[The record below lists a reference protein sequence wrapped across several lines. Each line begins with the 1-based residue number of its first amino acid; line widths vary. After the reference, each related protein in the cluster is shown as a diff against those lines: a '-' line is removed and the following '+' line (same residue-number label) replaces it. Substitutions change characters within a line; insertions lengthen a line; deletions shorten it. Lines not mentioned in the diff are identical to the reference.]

1 MPKIII
7 KPLNFMGMKL
17 EEHKS
22 PECEALFAVD
32 DDWVSLYSIESKHKN
47 KGHAQELI
55 KNAIEYY
62 KGKKMFGSVPLHPAM
77 SHIYKKYKIEHHKLD

>member
-7 KPLNFMGMKL
+7 KPVNVLGMRL

-22 PECEALFAVD
+22 LECEALFAVD
-32 DDWVSLYSIESKHKN
+32 DDWVSLYSIESKSKN

-55 KNAIEYY
+55 KNAIKHY

-77 SHIYKKYKIEHHKLD
+77 AHIYKKYKISYHELD